1 MVIGS
6 TEVSAAAEKGAAP
19 DALYAALTGAT
30 RCRVRCGSRC
40 PAGQRVFLP
49 STRKTKGRMGLT
61 NVASA

>member
-30 RCRVRCGSRC
+30 LCRVRCGSGVRQVGGC
-40 PAGQRVFLP
+40 SCQVCEKLRGALV
-49 STRKTKGRMGLT
+49 
-61 NVASA
+61 

>member
-30 RCRVRCGSRC
+30 LCRVRCGSCVRQVGGC
-40 PAGQRVFLP
+40 SCQVRE
-49 STRKTKGRMGLT
+49 K
-61 NVASA
+61 